1 MRTLVALA
9 VLLPWATGLHH
20 APPVAPRT
28 PAVRMAAKS
37 APTKAQRLVRER
49 LNPREDIDVMTEKQ
63 LRKYAYAMQIELQRL
78 VREEQS
84 RRGVCK
90 DIRRL
95 LDQLDDRPDEE
106 MQSVVAANGLDMS
119 SLISAMKL
127 EGLVRYGLPYATP
140 RSSWD
145 KVRSAHPEFADLS
158 DKELYSAFE
167 ASGKGISSTFG
178 ELF

>member
-95 LDQLDDRPDEE
+95 LDQLDDRPDEDL
-106 MQSVVAANGLDMS
+106 QSVAASGLDMA
-119 SLISAMKL
+119 SLISEMKL

-140 RSSWD
+140 GSSWD
-145 KVRSAHPEFADLS
+145 KVRSAHPEFSDLS
-158 DKELYSAFE
+158 DKELYIAFE